1 MINRFIYNHFKM
13 SKLLFLLINNMG
25 ITLLLCILYYIFLG
39 FVGYSE
45 KLIFLERLLFILPV
59 IFQTILTVFILN
71 FKKSESS
78 FKSIKYIMFFYLT
91 LFILFNIYDIIFLKY
106 KYLEDLFETLSIF
119 QYFFQII
126 LLIVLVTF
134 STRKYINSQIIKI
147 PFFFLAPQAIS
158 LLTYK
163 ISIVTQNDFLTNISF
178 LIFMIFNF
186 FNILNHVLIYLLN
199 LIAKEKLILNDKKEY
214 K

>member
-119 QYFFQII
+119 QYFFQLI
-126 LLIVLVTF
+126 LLFFLNM
-134 STRKYINSQIIKI
+134 KYIFKENIKI
-147 PFFFLAPQAIS
+147 PFFFIAPQAIS
-158 LLTYK
+158 FFTYK
-163 ISIVTQNDFLTNISF
+163 ISIIIQN
-178 LIFMIFNF
+178 
-186 FNILNHVLIYLLN
+186 H
-199 LIAKEKLILNDKKEY
+199 ILNDVSFSIFMFFNFINIFNPVLIHVLSSIAKGKLLINGKEI
-214 K
+214 